1 MRYGKPRLTPWRMAL
16 AATICA
22 SAFCAGCGTRVI
34 VLPPGEPVR
43 LAEPVKA
50 MVWVADKD
58 GIEVRVRTTL
68 PAGWWCLADPGE

>member
-1 MRYGKPRLTPWRMAL
+1 MRYAARRLTLLRTAL
-16 AATICA
+16 VVMICA
-22 SAFCAGCGTRVI
+22 SACCAGCGTRVI

-50 MVWVADKD
+50 TVWVADKD
-58 GIEVRVRTTL
+58 GTEVKVQTTL

>member
-1 MRYGKPRLTPWRMAL
+1 MRYARVFRTAWRMVL
-16 AATICA
+16 GATIFA
-22 SAFCAGCGTRVI
+22 SACCAGCGTRVI

-50 MVWVADKD
+50 TVWVADKD
-58 GIEVRVRTTL
+58 GVEVRVRATL